1 MTESRPP
8 RGSVNAPIA
17 EGFWPLDPAVA
28 FLNHGSFGSCPRPVL
43 EFQRELRERLERQPV
58 KFFVRDL
65 EELLD
70 AARARLAAFVGSAPD
85 DLVFVPNAT
94 SGINAVLRSLL
105 PTFKPGDELLTA
117 SHAYRAVRQT
127 MLYVAEL
134 SGAKVVDAPVPF
146 PLASPDEVTEAIA
159 RAITPRT
166 KLLVIDHITSPTGL
180 IFPVEAII
188 KVCKERGLPVLIDG
202 AHSPGQLDLDLET
215 LGADYYVGN
224 CHKWLFAP
232 KGAALLWVAK
242 EHQPKMH
249 PTVISHFLGGGYQTE
264 FAWTGT
270 LDNTAFLSVPAGI
283 AFHQKLAAVGSATY
297 TRELTLR
304 GREMISAALGVP
316 VASPDEMIGNL
327 ATIPLPGSLDASD
340 ESVQRLH
347 DTLFDRYHIEIPT
360 MQAGGK
366 LCVRFSSQVYNEM
379 SELERLREALL
390 EVVGSGRI

>member
-1 MTESRPP
+1 MTFGKAIRSQ
-8 RGSVNAPIA
+8 
-17 EGFWPLDPAVA
+17 WLLDDTIT
-28 FLNHGSFGSCPRPVL
+28 FLNHGSFGACPREVLEAQRRLQEQMEAEPVRFMTRELPVL
-43 EFQRELRERLERQPV
+43 LESSR
-58 KFFVRDL
+58 
-65 EELLD
+65 
-70 AARARLAAFVGSAPD
+70 AALAGFVGARPE
-85 DLVFVPNAT
+85 DLVFVHNAT
-94 SGINAVLRSLL
+94 DGANAVLRSLL

-127 MLYVAEL
+127 MVYVAEL

-146 PLASPDEVTEAIA
+146 PLASADEVTEAIA

-166 KLLVIDHITSPTGL
+166 KLLVIDHITSPTGV

-188 KVCKERGLPVLIDG
+188 RVCKERGVPVLIDG
-202 AHSPGQLDLDLET
+202 AHVPGQIDLDLET

-283 AFHQKLAAVGSATY
+283 AFHQKLAAAGSATY
-297 TRELTLR
+297 TRQLTLR
-304 GREMISAALGVP
+304 GREVISAALGVP
-316 VASPDEMIGNL
+316 VASPNEMIGNL

-347 DTLFDRYHIEIPT
+347 DTLFDQYRIEIPT
-360 MQAGGK
+360 MQAGGT

-379 SELERLREALL
+379 GELERLRDALL
-390 EVVGSGRI
+390 EVVGSGSI